1 MSFRNRL
8 SHPTFLLLALLFLFS
23 LFLSIWGFK
32 IQIGSFVIRSEFLS
46 LVTFGSGLVVSLFII
61 LNFLRSNPWLGA
73 AILSVFTCTLG
84 IIVGTLYFSHMI
96 GNDSTIFFY
105 AMLLVVCPTVYAIF
119 TFKSK
124 FALFLLFITGF
135 FMQSI
140 YFLYAKDFS
149 YIPPRDADFHF
160 QIIYLILKNGF
171 IPFGQGRSL
180 ALAYSYYPA
189 MHLLVAYASMLT
201 GVDPMLLLKVSPLIY
216 VLAFLA
222 MYLFT
227 KIFFKS
233 ELVAL
238 VTTFIFIF
246 TPGEYPMPSY
256 RFLAT
261 CFLLLMLFC
270 IFIYQDT
277 KKLRYL
283 LCASVLLS
291 ALSFSHHLTLYL
303 ALALMIFLYVIGR
316 SSIPIFVKSV
326 RPVSIS
332 SELLLF
338 LTLLGSIWTAFVAY
352 NLTTMQASI
361 AREWISLFYYFPAR
375 PSFHFF
381 SPMQTIY
388 EQVFIL
394 LSVLG
399 VLYLAFIGF
408 LTYRKREVGD
418 GRLLWLSVFLLIV
431 ASVFMVAR
439 NLNETVESLSIR
451 ALGKFF
457 ISASIFAG
465 YYATSRAT
473 KVRLKTLLMV
483 VLLLC
488 FAIASV
494 DLFPREFYNFQWE
507 QQRGIVTPLR
517 GYGEKVFH
525 SVKWFNGYVNSSY
538 SAVGD
543 MPIHDLG
550 GQFGLRIIYNWN
562 VYNSS
567 EYVKNN
573 RATLNFQ
580 YIFIDKLL
588 AMYDQSPTYRTYI
601 TRVNEANL
609 DNLGSSKY
617 CNRIYDNG
625 LVQVLQ
631 LL

>member
-1 MSFRNRL
+1 L
-8 SHPTFLLLALLFLFS
+8 LGLLLLFGS
-23 LFLSIWGFK
+23 YMQLSWFE
-32 IQIGSFVIRSEFLS
+32 IQVGSIIIRSEFL
-46 LVTFGSGLVVSLFII
+46 GLVSFGLGLMVSILML
-61 LNFLRSNPWLGA
+61 LNFLRSNPWLGV

-119 TFKSK
+119 TFKGK
-124 FALFLLFITGF
+124 FTMALLFMAGF
-135 FMQSI
+135 FVQSL

-160 QIIYLILKNGF
+160 QVIYLILKNGF
-171 IPFGQGRSL
+171 IPFGQGRGL

-201 GVDPMLLLKVSPLIY
+201 GIDPMLILKLSPLIY
-216 VLAFLA
+216 AHAFLA

-227 KIFFKS
+227 RIFFKS
-233 ELVAL
+233 ELIAL
-238 VTTFIFIF
+238 VATFIFIF

-256 RFLAT
+256 RFFAT

-291 ALSFSHHLTLYL
+291 ALSFSHHLTIYL
-303 ALALMIFLYVIGR
+303 ALALIIFLYVIGR

-352 NLTTMQASI
+352 DLTTMQASI
-361 AREWISLFYYFPAR
+361 AQEWLSMFYYFPAR
-375 PSFHFF
+375 PFFTFF
-381 SPMQTIY
+381 SPTHTVY

-394 LSVLG
+394 FSVLG
-399 VLYLAFIGF
+399 VLYLAFLGV
-408 LTYRKREVGD
+408 LTYLKREVSD
-418 GRLLWLSVFLLIV
+418 GRLLWLSAFLFMV
-431 ASVFMVAR
+431 ASVLMIVR
-439 NLNETVESLSIR
+439 NLNETVENLSIR

-488 FAIASV
+488 FAIASI

-507 QQRGIVTPLR
+507 QQRGIIMPLR

-525 SVKWFNGYVNSSY
+525 GVKWFNGYANSSY

-550 GQFGLRIIYNWN
+550 GQFGLRIIYDWN

-567 EYVKNN
+567 DYVKNN
-573 RATLNFQ
+573 RANFKFQ
-580 YIFIDKLL
+580 YIFVDKLL

-601 TRVNEANL
+601 TRVNEVDL
-609 DNLGSSKY
+609 DYLGSSKY
-617 CNRIYDNG
+617 CNRIYDNS

-631 LL
+631 IL